1 MYNFLCT
8 LLLFQHVFLTIAII
22 TISAFS
28 SGRIVFQEAF
38 CKTNPLISPSCLFFF
53 LFFLIQAQRTS
64 FDTLLLPCIVKQLQ
78 KFNTTQTVH
87 LIYENYGILYYLWT
101 KSIMHIIIIHELQNG
116 TKWLPSSQLL
126 SCFTALWILDFILA
140 LLDILFL

>member
-8 LLLFQHVFLTIAII
+8 LV
-22 TISAFS
+22 ISTCIPHHCHHHNKRFFIWKNSFS
-28 SGRIVFQEAF
+28 RSIFVKQTLWYRLPV
-38 CKTNPLISPSCLFFF
+38 SFFF